1 MIYRDSLFQFVFKK
15 EKIGRDGSKRHK
27 KI

>member
-1 MIYRDSLFQFVFKK
+1 MIYRDSLFQFNFKR
-15 EKIGRDGSKRHK
+15 EKIGRDWSKRHK